1 MNTMKP
7 ETIRHQV
14 EAARSIPLP
23 VRLSILARPDA
34 VRPGAIPVLARF
46 FAALKR
52 QKAQHAAP
60 PPAAFREAATSEST
74 LATLLGALETFAP
87 QVCLAEG
94 RDMRRAYYRK
104 RSGGVRRRGSAP
116 PAATPPATWPA
127 TWQGGY
133 SALVAGCRQ
142 ETSARSFVA
151 RLNRCAQELARL
163 KLPPDLDRFTMIL
176 LGRDLH
182 HKRGQKRG
190 EPFAPRTVANHID
203 ACLALAKA
211 LGAPETTLAGIRD
224 VATVWRNRAKRRTKG
239 KIHRI
244 DAWTEEGNSYGA
256 LIART
261 MAAIEETA
269 SAGSSWRAAAA
280 RQRRVIAIL
289 IMGLNTVARTGD
301 QSRWRI
307 GHELER
313 RADGS
318 WYLDWRQG
326 KTGEAAP
333 FGELWP
339 ETARALDLHL
349 LGGRSE
355 TELARRTAALKG
367 ANWIT
372 LEPQGPST
380 KYASAIVK
388 EAAGLPG
395 HDLRTLAA
403 DLLRLI
409 DPKKGAARASALMMH
424 KDPRS
429 QQEYAAAARGLG
441 AARDWG
447 DERHRLRRS
456 KRKSGGGSQ
465 PEVQPPA

>member
-1 MNTMKP
+1 MKP
-7 ETIRHQV
+7 ENIRRKI

-23 VRLSILARPDA
+23 VRLAILARPEA
-34 VRPGAIPVLARF
+34 VHPGAIPALARF

-52 QKAQHAAP
+52 LKAP
-60 PPAAFREAATSEST
+60 PAVVPAAAFREAAAKELT

-94 RDMRRAYYRK
+94 RDLRHAFYQK
-104 RSGGVRRRGSAP
+104 RSGGGSRRKGPAP
-116 PAATPPATWPA
+116 LATAGPAIWPAA
-127 TWQGGY
+127 WQAGY
-133 SALVAGCRQ
+133 AALVADRKD
-142 ETSARSFVA
+142 TSARSFVA
-151 RLNRCAQELARL
+151 RLNRCAEELAEL

-176 LGRDLH
+176 LGR
-182 HKRGQKRG
+182 KFG
-190 EPFAPRTVANHID
+190 ETLAPRTVANYVD

-211 LGAPETTLAGIRD
+211 LGAPETTLVGIRD
-224 VATVWRNRAKRRTKG
+224 IATVWRNRAKRRTKE

-244 DAWTEEGNSYGA
+244 DAWTEEGNSYGT
-256 LIART
+256 LIAKT
-261 MAAIEETA
+261 MAQIEATA
-269 SAGSSWRAAAA
+269 STGSSWRATAA
-280 RQRRVIAIL
+280 RQRRVITVL

-355 TELARRTAALKG
+355 TELARRIGALKG

-380 KYASAIVK
+380 NYASAIVK
-388 EAAGLPG
+388 EVAGLPG

-409 DPKKGAARASALMMH
+409 DPKKGASRASALLMH

-447 DERHRLRRS
+447 DERTRLRRS
-456 KRKSGGGSQ
+456 KRKSGAGSL
-465 PEVQPPA
+465 PEAQPPA

>member
-1 MNTMKP
+1 MKP
-7 ETIRHQV
+7 ENIRRQV

-23 VRLSILARPDA
+23 VRLAILARPEA
-34 VRPGAIPVLARF
+34 VRPGAIPALARF
-46 FAALKR
+46 FTALK
-52 QKAQHAAP
+52 QLKALPAVAP
-60 PPAAFREAATSEST
+60 AAAFRLAATKEST

-94 RDMRRAYYRK
+94 RDLRRAFYRK
-104 RSGGVRRRGSAP
+104 RSGGGSRPRGPAP
-116 PAATPPATWPA
+116 LPAAAPANWPA
-127 TWQGGY
+127 AWQAGY
-133 SALVAGCRQ
+133 AALVADCRKD
-142 ETSARSFVA
+142 SVARSFVA
-151 RLNRCAQELARL
+151 RLNRCAEEFADVN
-163 KLPPDLDRFTMIL
+163 LPPDLDRFTMIL
-176 LGRDLH
+176 LGRKL
-182 HKRGQKRG
+182 G
-190 EPFAPRTVANHID
+190 ETLAPRTVANYID

-211 LGAPETTLAGIRD
+211 LGAPEATLVGIRD
-224 VATVWRNRAKRRTKG
+224 IATVWRNRARRQTKE

-244 DAWTEEGNSYGA
+244 AAWTEEGNSYGA

-261 MAAIEETA
+261 MAAIGDVA

-280 RQRRVIAIL
+280 RQRRVVAVL
-289 IMGLNTVARTGD
+289 IMGLNTIARTGD

-326 KTGEAAP
+326 KTGGSAP

-339 ETARALDLHL
+339 ETARALDRHL

-355 TELARRTAALKG
+355 TELTRRTAVLKG

-380 KYASAIVK
+380 KYASAIIK
-388 EAAGLPG
+388 EMAGLPG
-395 HDLRTLAA
+395 HDLRTLAT

-409 DPKKGAARASALMMH
+409 DPATGASRASALLMH
-424 KDPRS
+424 ADPRS

-441 AARDWG
+441 AARDWS
-447 DERHRLRRS
+447 DERTRLRRS
-456 KRKSGGGSQ
+456 KRRSRGGSQ
-465 PEVQPPA
+465 PEVQPSA